1 MNKKNVWTAIA
12 TILLPYLML
21 LALALIFL
29 STKLAFFEWIMQFVF
44 WNNALLLI
52 LALLFCC
59 ILVAILNVL
68 CFIANIRQKEDAL
81 ALAKTAMIV
90 KLTQIPAY
98 VLIFVLGVLLLL
110 TIFTIPFTIALFFF
124 DCACLFLSG
133 LWVASSAIYAIRQ
146 GICKP
151 QKTIWA
157 IILQFVFCADVVS
170 SIVFYI
176 MLKKSQKRRI
186 NVN

>member
-59 ILVAILNVL
+59 IFVAILNVL

-110 TIFTIPFTIALFFF
+110 TIFTIPFTIALFSLIARVCSCQAFGWLPLPSMQSDKAF
-124 DCACLFLSG
+124 
-133 LWVASSAIYAIRQ
+133 AS
-146 GICKP
+146 
-151 QKTIWA
+151 
-157 IILQFVFCADVVS
+157 
-170 SIVFYI
+170 
-176 MLKKSQKRRI
+176 LKKPFGRSYY
-186 NVN
+186 NSFSVPT